1 MTEEFTLLKRVAEGD
16 ETAFK
21 CIFDMHRDKL
31 YNYLYRVTKSREI
44 AEEIVIDV
52 FLKLWMGRELIQ
64 DIYNLDAFLR
74 KVAHNKALDYFRIAS
89 RNNAMQK
96 MIRQEIEMAQETAAD
111 HQLLSKESDEIFHNA
126 IKKLSPQRRIVFTLS
141 RVEGLTHD
149 EIARKLNLSRNTVRN
164 TISDTLKHMKDVIL
178 QNEMSA
184 LIIPMLLF
192 LN

>member
-21 CIFDMHRDKL
+21 CIFEMHRDKL

-184 LIIPMLLF
+184 LIVPMLLF